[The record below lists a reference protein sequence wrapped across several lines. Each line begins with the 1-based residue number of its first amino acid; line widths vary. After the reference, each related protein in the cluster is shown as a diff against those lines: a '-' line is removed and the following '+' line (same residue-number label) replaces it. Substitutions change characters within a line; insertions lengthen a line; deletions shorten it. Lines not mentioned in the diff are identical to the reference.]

1 MIRTIENFTIYFWG
15 LSVNIILRFLSS
27 IICPIIEEWDY
38 DFIVRIEISMVI
50 DQPQEDMIFNFSIC
64 NYLSSNAI
72 VTSTFYLLNHGCH
85 LSVFLVL
92 LSTTLISRAFE
103 RGFVFHYWWKL
114 RQYYCLFGRGLKRVI
129 ICIRYACVIIYFRLE
144 EVRFCWLVITISW
157 NEGFCFK
164 QSLCLFLS
172 IW

>member
-1 MIRTIENFTIYFWG
+1 
-15 LSVNIILRFLSS
+15 
-27 IICPIIEEWDY
+27 
-38 DFIVRIEISMVI
+38 MVI

-103 RGFVFHYWWKL
+103 RGFVFHY
-114 RQYYCLFGRGLKRVI
+114 
-129 ICIRYACVIIYFRLE
+129 
-144 EVRFCWLVITISW
+144 
-157 NEGFCFK
+157 
-164 QSLCLFLS
+164 
-172 IW
+172 